1 MPLIERV
8 IKFQQKHPFL
18 FILFIGMILRAI
30 AAIFS
35 RGYGMHD
42 DHFLVVE
49 QAQSWVDGT
58 DYLGWLPDSPGNQG
72 PEGHSFFYVGF
83 HYLFF
88 KFLELFG
95 IYDPQWKMLFVRIF
109 HAGISLFV
117 ISFGY
122 RIASLI
128 TPGKTPYKA
137 ALLLSAF
144 WFMPF
149 LSVRTLVEMACLPF
163 LMYGTLI
170 ILRQEQIRQQD
181 LPGFHKFSFLVAG
194 FFLGLAFNIR
204 YQTAVFGAGLGL
216 ALLIGRN
223 WKGAIWTL
231 VGFLISASI
240 FQGFIDLLVW
250 GRPFAEFIAYTKYN
264 MTHAQHYIV
273 LPWYNYIL
281 VLAGLLIPPV
291 SLMLMFG
298 YLRNWRKNFLLF
310 LPVLIFLVLHSI
322 YPNKQERFILPIVPF
337 FIVLGLAGWEEYVAG
352 SQWWQK
358 RTRLLKYSW
367 GFFWVINIALLL
379 IFTTAYS
386 KRARVEAMSYLKNYP
401 ETSYF
406 VVDDYKSGV
415 LRFPPVFYTGNWPRY
430 DAVHAKM
437 TYEGVARAAQWD
449 KVENQPDFVV
459 FMRPDK
465 LEQRL
470 DSMKHYIP
478 GLVFERR
485 FRPGTVDMLVHRL
498 NPVNAN
504 EEIYLYRNQ
513 ARIPNKKGKDEPAGS
528 KGAH

>member
-1 MPLIERV
+1 MPIVERIV
-8 IKFQQKHPFL
+8 RFQQKHPFL

-42 DHFLVVE
+42 DHFLVIE

-58 DYLGWLPDSPGNQG
+58 DYLKWLPESRGDQG

-88 KFLELFG
+88 KLLELFR

-128 TPGKTPYKA
+128 TSGKTPYKA
-137 ALLLSAF
+137 ALLLAAL

-194 FFLGLAFNIR
+194 FFLGLAFNVR
-204 YQTAVFGAGLGL
+204 YQTALFGAGLGL

-231 VGFLISASI
+231 IGFIISVSM
-240 FQGFIDLLVW
+240 FQGFIDLLIW
-250 GRPFAEFIAYTKYN
+250 GKPFAELIAYTKYN
-264 MTHAQHYIV
+264 VTHAQQYIV

-281 VLAGLLIPPV
+281 ILAGLLIPPV
-291 SLMLMFG
+291 SLMLLFG
-298 YLRNWRKNFLLF
+298 YLRNWRKNFLMF
-310 LPVLIFLVLHSI
+310 LPVLLFIVFHSI
-322 YPNKQERFILPIVPF
+322 YPNKQERFILPIIPF
-337 FIVLGLAGWEEYVAG
+337 LIVLGIAGWEEFVAG
-352 SQWWQK
+352 SKWWQK
-358 RTRLLKYSW
+358 RTKLLSYSW
-367 GFFWVINIALLL
+367 GFFWALNIVLLL
-379 IFTTAYS
+379 IFTPAYS
-386 KRARVEAMSYLKNYP
+386 KRARVEAMSYLKKYP
-401 ETSYF
+401 MVSYF
-406 VVDDYKSGV
+406 VVDDYGSSV
-415 LRFPPVFYTGNWPRY
+415 LRFPPVFYTGSWPRY
-430 DAVHAKM
+430 DAIHAKRS
-437 TYEGVARAAQWD
+437 YADLANANAWD

-465 LEQRL
+465 LDQRL
-470 DSMKHYIP
+470 DSMKHYLP
-478 GLVFERR
+478 GLVLERR
-485 FRPGTVDMLVHRL
+485 FRPGIVDMLVHRL
-498 NPVNAN
+498 NPINAN
-504 EEIYLYRNQ
+504 EEIFLYRNQ
-513 ARIPNKKGKDEPAGS
+513 DRIPHKIGKNVAPGS
-528 KGAH
+528 